1 MIARARRPPV
11 RTLCLLLVGIACSG
25 GGGTAGAARHKE
37 LAPFFGEYAVTI
49 KGSVGGPYE
58 PSGSIVSGTTTGIWP
73 FTTAGTVTLK
83 APRVGVMAVPPGMT
97 IPGVKP
103 SDIIFGAALMRNPID
118 VYVGTPSASVAGDQR
133 IHTTLT
139 FGIPAAGG
147 VNNDLNFSGSGC
159 VAGLNPGASWDCI
172 PLFYEPRVMSGETV
186 DLTYLVNRVTG
197 DATQI
202 RVTGLLVDRHAAEA
216 TVANLFMV
224 PISTP
229 IGGDFADIFYFQDG
243 MSFELTV
250 AGNAIRG
257 SISGSGRSVAGLV
270 PQTAILEATL
280 TGTRR

>member
-1 MIARARRPPV
+1 
-11 RTLCLLLVGIACSG
+11 
-25 GGGTAGAARHKE
+25 
-37 LAPFFGEYAVTI
+37 
-49 KGSVGGPYE
+49 
-58 PSGSIVSGTTTGIWP
+58 
-73 FTTAGTVTLK
+73 
-83 APRVGVMAVPPGMT
+83 
-97 IPGVKP
+97 
-103 SDIIFGAALMRNPID
+103 
-118 VYVGTPSASVAGDQR
+118 
-133 IHTTLT
+133 
-139 FGIPAAGG
+139 
-147 VNNDLNFSGSGC
+147 
-159 VAGLNPGASWDCI
+159 
-172 PLFYEPRVMSGETV
+172 MSGETV